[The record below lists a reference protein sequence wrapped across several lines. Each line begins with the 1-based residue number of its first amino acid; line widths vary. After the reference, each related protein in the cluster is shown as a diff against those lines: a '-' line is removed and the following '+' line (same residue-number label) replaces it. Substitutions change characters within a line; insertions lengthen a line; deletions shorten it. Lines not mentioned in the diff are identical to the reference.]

1 MPNELIERE
10 DLKTLL
16 GIGETTLCKL
26 VKNGRL
32 PAPVYL
38 GRRTV
43 WFKESIDKA
52 LALIRR
58 KSEANLKI

>member
-1 MPNELIERE
+1 MSSELIERE

-32 PAPVYL
+32 PAHAREGTGEKVNMPQARISL
-38 GRRTV
+38 
-43 WFKESIDKA
+43 SP
-52 LALIRR
+52 
-58 KSEANLKI
+58 